1 MKNFVVLRIAN
12 KQDGTTVAPV
22 KTFEDEQSAQKEF
35 FRSAAAAVDSDNLT
49 DAVSLLTKE
58 GFEVRHEYF
67 THPAVAPEPTPE
79 EPEEGQSDNTPESDD
94 SEPEDDSP
102 IIGVL

>member
-79 EPEEGQSDNTPESDD
+79 EPEE
-94 SEPEDDSP
+94 EPEEVTEESTEESSKEEADER
-102 IIGVL
+102 

>member
-1 MKNFVVLRIAN
+1 MKEFVVVRIAN

-79 EPEEGQSDNTPESDD
+79 PTPEPDGEPEEE
-94 SEPEDDSP
+94 
-102 IIGVL
+102 

>member
-79 EPEEGQSDNTPESDD
+79 EEPTEEPVDPEPSKEEEADER
-94 SEPEDDSP
+94 
-102 IIGVL
+102 

>member
-79 EPEEGQSDNTPESDD
+79 EPEEEIE
-94 SEPEDDSP
+94 EPEEP
-102 IIGVL
+102 EEEQEETNEG